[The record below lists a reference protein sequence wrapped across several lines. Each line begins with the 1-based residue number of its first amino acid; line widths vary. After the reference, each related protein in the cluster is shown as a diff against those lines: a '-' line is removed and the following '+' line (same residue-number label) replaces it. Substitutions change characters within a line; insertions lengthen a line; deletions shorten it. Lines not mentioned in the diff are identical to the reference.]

1 MFTVENYQKAIKV
14 NKIVSNKHTKKTLGF
29 TLIEVLI
36 TVAILGILAAIVY
49 PSYISFINKSNR
61 TEGQRELMRL
71 ANLQE
76 QYFID
81 NRTYANHLKKLGESN
96 QSITS
101 QSGHYKI
108 NVQSSNANSFV
119 IEAIAQGRQLK
130 NDIHCTALTI
140 NHLGQKRWSSSVF
153 DSKVKCWD

>member
-1 MFTVENYQKAIKV
+1 MFTEENYQKAIKI
-14 NKIVSNKHTKKTLGF
+14 NKIVSNKHIKKTVGF

-36 TVAILGILAAIVY
+36 TVAILGVLATIVY
-49 PSYISFINKSNR
+49 PSYTSFVNKSNR

-81 NRTYANHLKKLGESN
+81 NRTYANDLEKLGEATKI
-96 QSITS
+96 ITS

-119 IEAIAQGRQLK
+119 IKATAKGIQLK
-130 NDIHCTALTI
+130 DKHCRTLSMD
-140 NHLGQKRWSSSVF
+140 HLGQKGWFSIVP

>member
-1 MFTVENYQKAIKV
+1 MFTEENYQKAIKI
-14 NKIVSNKHTKKTLGF
+14 NKIVSNKHIKKTVGF

-36 TVAILGILAAIVY
+36 TVAIMGILAAIVY
-49 PSYISFINKSNR
+49 PSYTSFVNKSNR

-81 NRTYANHLKKLGESN
+81 NRTYANHLKKLGES
-96 QSITS
+96 STSVTS

-108 NVQSSNANSFV
+108 NVQNSNANSFV
-119 IEAIAQGRQLK
+119 IKATAKGIQLK
-130 NDIHCTALTI
+130 DIHCLTLTI
-140 NHLGQKRWSSSVF
+140 NHLGQKGWSGSVPS
-153 DSKVKCWD
+153 SKVKCWD